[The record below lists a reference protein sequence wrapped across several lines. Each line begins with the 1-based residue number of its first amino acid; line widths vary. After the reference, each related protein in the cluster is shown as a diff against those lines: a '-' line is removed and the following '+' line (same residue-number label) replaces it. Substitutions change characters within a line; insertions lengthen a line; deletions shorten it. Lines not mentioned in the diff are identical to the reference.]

1 MGDGSRLGITFR
13 LLYNLPGPAKLALPE
28 NVLRVAL
35 LSLIAPVG
43 PDAGAQASAMPRG
56 MMRLGGHTLARHQ
69 LAIALSLGCDRVIV
83 VANGALDGLLPLQH
97 AAESAGA
104 LFHRVTSAHGVMGL
118 VSAQD
123 EVIALGDG
131 VLAWPDLAHEL
142 LATPAVLVQP
152 VEQGVAAGFERLD
165 FNYASAGA
173 MRFPGRLVERLGE
186 LPGDVETFACLQ
198 RIALQGGVPQR
209 SVPDD
214 VIAQGRW
221 TLLHNE
227 QEVQAVEPGWI
238 SHHLFEDGLRSPS
251 EWLAGQAVR
260 LAGPALLEA
269 GSGGTVVAM
278 AAGVLAALGMVAG
291 GFGAITLGLM
301 LVAAAWLGFACASL
315 FGRFERRSLRLPRP
329 RVAPVVTYRW
339 IVDGVLLALLGLA
352 HGQNGYI
359 AGLFAPLMLL
369 GLIRLV
375 PVLLP
380 IRIAAWIEDRALFA
394 LLLGLLSMLNWLR
407 NGVAVFAVALLL
419 SGLIMVG
426 RQNRLT
432 PA

>member
-1 MGDGSRLGITFR
+1 M
-13 LLYNLPGPAKLALPE
+13 
-28 NVLRVAL
+28 RVAL
-35 LSLIAPVG
+35 LSLIAPVTG
-43 PDAGAQASAMPRG
+43 ESGGAGGVPGGASPILPRG
-56 MMRLGGHTLARHQ
+56 LMRLGGHTLARHQ

-83 VANGALDGLLPLQH
+83 VAPGGLDGLLPLQH
-97 AAESAGA
+97 AAEKAGA
-104 LFHRVTSAHGVMGL
+104 LFHRVTGAHGIMGL

-131 VLAWPDLAHEL
+131 VLAWPDLAQEL
-142 LATPAVLVQP
+142 LATPTVLVQP
-152 VEQGVAAGFERLD
+152 VERGVAAGFERLD

-173 MRFPGRLVERLGE
+173 MRFPGRLVERLSE
-186 LPGDVETFACLQ
+186 LPGDVEPFACLQ

-209 SVPDD
+209 SVPDE

-221 TLLHNE
+221 NLLHNE
-227 QEVQAVEPGWI
+227 REIQAVEPDWI
-238 SHHLFEDGLRSPS
+238 SHHLFDDGPLQPS
-251 EWLAGQAVR
+251 EWLAGQVVR

-278 AAGVLAALGMVAG
+278 AAGVLAALGLVAG
-291 GFGAITLGLM
+291 GFGALTLGLM
-301 LVAAAWLGFACASL
+301 LVALAWLGFACASM

-329 RVAPVVTYRW
+329 RLAPAVIYRW
-339 IVDGVLLALLGLA
+339 IVDGVLLVLLGLA
-352 HGQNGYI
+352 HGERGYV

-375 PVLLP
+375 PAVVAS
-380 IRIAAWIEDRALFA
+380 RKAAWMEDRALLA
-394 LLLGLLSMLNWLR
+394 LVLSLLSLLGLLR
-407 NGVAVFAVALLL
+407 NGVAVLAVALLL
-419 SGLIMVG
+419 GGIIMAG

>member
-1 MGDGSRLGITFR
+1 
-13 LLYNLPGPAKLALPE
+13 
-28 NVLRVAL
+28 
-35 LSLIAPVG
+35 
-43 PDAGAQASAMPRG
+43 
-56 MMRLGGHTLARHQ
+56 
-69 LAIALSLGCDRVIV
+69 
-83 VANGALDGLLPLQH
+83 
-97 AAESAGA
+97 
-104 LFHRVTSAHGVMGL
+104 MGL

-301 LVAAAWLGFACASL
+301 LVAAAWLGLPAHRCLAGLSGAHCACR
-315 FGRFERRSLRLPRP
+315 GRAWRRLSP
-329 RVAPVVTYRW
+329 
-339 IVDGVLLALLGLA
+339 
-352 HGQNGYI
+352 I
-359 AGLFAPLMLL
+359 AGLLTACCWPCWGWRM
-369 GLIRLV
+369 GKTAIS
-375 PVLLP
+375 PGCLP
-380 IRIAAWIEDRALFA
+380 R
-394 LLLGLLSMLNWLR
+394 
-407 NGVAVFAVALLL
+407 
-419 SGLIMVG
+419 
-426 RQNRLT
+426 
-432 PA
+432 

>member
-1 MGDGSRLGITFR
+1 
-13 LLYNLPGPAKLALPE
+13 
-28 NVLRVAL
+28 
-35 LSLIAPVG
+35 
-43 PDAGAQASAMPRG
+43 
-56 MMRLGGHTLARHQ
+56 
-69 LAIALSLGCDRVIV
+69 
-83 VANGALDGLLPLQH
+83 
-97 AAESAGA
+97 
-104 LFHRVTSAHGVMGL
+104 
-118 VSAQD
+118 
-123 EVIALGDG
+123 
-131 VLAWPDLAHEL
+131 L

-152 VEQGVAAGFERLD
+152 VEQGVAAGLERLD

-359 AGLFAPLMLL
+359 AGLFALLMLL

-380 IRIAAWIEDRALFA
+380 ISNRGMDGGSSLVRPDAGSAVHAGLVAQWRSGFRGCLAFIRI
-394 LLLGLLSMLNWLR
+394 N
-407 NGVAVFAVALLL
+407 NGRKTKSANA
-419 SGLIMVG
+419 S
-426 RQNRLT
+426 LT
-432 PA
+432 PCHLWWAYD

>member
-1 MGDGSRLGITFR
+1 M
-13 LLYNLPGPAKLALPE
+13 
-28 NVLRVAL
+28 RVAL
-35 LSLIAPVG
+35 LSLIAPVTG
-43 PDAGAQASAMPRG
+43 DPGAQVPASSVTPSLAAPRG
-56 MMRLGGHTLARHQ
+56 LMRLGGHTLARHQ

-83 VANGALDGLLPLQH
+83 VAHGGLDGLLPLQH

-104 LFHRVTSAHGVMGL
+104 LFHRVTGAHGVMGL

-131 VLAWPDLAHEL
+131 VLAWPDLAQEL
-142 LATPAVLVQP
+142 LSTQAVLVQP

-173 MRFPGRLVERLGE
+173 MRFPGRLVERLSE

-209 SVPDD
+209 SIPDD
-214 VIAQGRW
+214 AIAQGRW
-221 TLLHNE
+221 NLLHNE
-227 QEVQAVEPGWI
+227 VEIQAVEPGWI
-238 SHHLFEDGLRSPS
+238 RHHLFEDGLRSPS

-260 LAGPALLEA
+260 LVGPALLEA

-278 AAGVLAALGMVAG
+278 AAGLLAALGMVAG
-291 GFGAITLGLM
+291 GFGALTLGLM
-301 LVAAAWLGFACASL
+301 LTAISWLGFACASM

-329 RVAPVVTYRW
+329 RVAPIITYRW

-352 HGQNGYI
+352 HGERTYA

-375 PVLLP
+375 PVLVAN
-380 IRIAAWIEDRALFA
+380 RKAGWMEDRALLA
-394 LLLGLLSMLNWLR
+394 LVLGGLSLFDWLR
-407 NGVAVFAVALLL
+407 NGVAVLAVALLL
-419 SGLIMVG
+419 GGIIMAG